1 MTIKLCPTPPL
12 CDYQPVSGEHDY
24 ISFGTI
30 EAGKEE
36 PRRRL
41 EDAIG
46 RRWHPTE
53 RPADFRQPWPEPT
66 AYKPEVLLNKGAG
79 DHLEDVRALCAAYHS
94 KAAGDQIVHLASN
107 VTIRLAGIDET
118 PQRLRVHE
126 ARELT
131 RSFALRVADALTTA
145 VAFCMHIPARSWG
158 LGDPHAHLLIP
169 CRVLLPG
176 SGFGRFIPTLTD
188 PLKGRAFID
197 AAWRLH
203 LEEAGYD
210 LR

>member
-1 MTIKLCPTPPL
+1 MTIKLCPAPPL
-12 CDYQPVSGEHDY
+12 CDYQPVTGTHDH

-30 EAGKEE
+30 EAGAES

-41 EDAIG
+41 ED
-46 RRWHPTE
+46 
-53 RPADFRQPWPEPT
+53 
-66 AYKPEVLLNKGAG
+66 
-79 DHLEDVRALCAAYHS
+79 
-94 KAAGDQIVHLASN
+94 
-107 VTIRLAGIDET
+107 
-118 PQRLRVHE
+118 
-126 ARELT
+126 
-131 RSFALRVADALTTA
+131 ALRVADALTTA
-145 VAFCMHIPARSWG
+145 VAFCMHLPARSWG

-176 SGFGRFIPTLTD
+176 SGFGRFIPILTD

-210 LR
+210 L